1 MSIPKTIDSDQNDIY
16 EQLHQRLVT
25 GGFTSGIKLRPE
37 HLRLQYHCSASTI
50 RESLFRLSSVGLVNF
65 QEQRGFRVPDASNVV
80 QHELTHMRI
89 LLESEGAC
97 LSIRLGGV
105 AWEARLSAAHHKL
118 SHIETRARSAKELE
132 PLVDFWSTAEQE
144 FHETL
149 IDACGSSVLKRSH
162 AVIYQ
167 QFRQQLINSEKEQMY
182 VPENITQH
190 QGILAAALDRDEE
203 LVRSRIHDHL
213 ARNLSR
219 PLPQRTK

>member
-1 MSIPKTIDSDQNDIY
+1 MSNPDLINSDESDIY
-16 EQLHQRLVT
+16 KLLHQRLVT
-25 GGFTSGIKLRPE
+25 GGFASGIKLRPE
-37 HLRLQYHCSASTI
+37 HLRVQYHCSASTI
-50 RESLFRLSSVGLVNF
+50 RESLFRLSTVGLVDF
-65 QEQRGFRVPDASNVV
+65 QEQRGFRVTSASNALK
-80 QHELTHMRI
+80 HELTHMRI

-118 SHIETRARSAKELE
+118 SHIETRARSTKELE
-132 PLVDFWSTAEQE
+132 PLVDLWSAAEQE

-162 AVIYQ
+162 GVIYQ
-167 QFRQQLINSEKEQMY
+167 QFFQQLINSEKDQMY